1 MGKRKVDL
9 GAEGEQG
16 LTHNPFAALR
26 RGAPGVPGSKGGP
39 GVPGEGGEAAT
50 AREEPVEVSPD
61 RAMEAGAHWLVRKE
75 RKGRGGKVVTIVSS
89 LAGVDVRDL
98 GDLARG
104 GKVVT
109 IVSSLAGVDVRD
121 LGDLA
126 RALGQRLG
134 TGARVKGGEV
144 VVQGELSERVARF
157 LESKGARVTV
167 GS

>member
-39 GVPGEGGEAAT
+39 GVPGGGGEAAT

-75 RKGRGGKVVTIVSS
+75 RKG
-89 LAGVDVRDL
+89 
-98 GDLARG
+98 RG

>member
-98 GDLARG
+98 GDLAR
-104 GKVVT
+104 
-109 IVSSLAGVDVRD
+109 
-121 LGDLA
+121 
-126 RALGQRLG
+126 ALGQRLG

>member
-1 MGKRKVDL
+1 MSKRKVEL
-9 GAEGEQG
+9 GGESEQG

-98 GDLARG
+98 GDLAR
-104 GKVVT
+104 
-109 IVSSLAGVDVRD
+109 
-121 LGDLA
+121 
-126 RALGQRLG
+126 ALGQRLG